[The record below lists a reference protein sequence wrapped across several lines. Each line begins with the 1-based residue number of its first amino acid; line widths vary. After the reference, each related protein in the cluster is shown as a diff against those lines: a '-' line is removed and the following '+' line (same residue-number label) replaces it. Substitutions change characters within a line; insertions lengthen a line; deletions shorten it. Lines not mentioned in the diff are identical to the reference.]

1 MWEKIK
7 LDLADN
13 FRDGDDNI
21 LQDYIDRV
29 TADALSISNRED
41 TEENKNLLESEI
53 IQCVEGLYL
62 QRGSEGNKSLN
73 ASGVSSTFTN
83 CLEDLRLN
91 IVKAGK
97 RVPFVWN

>member
-1 MWEKIK
+1 MLEKIK

-13 FRDGDDNI
+13 FREGDEEI
-21 LQDYIDRV
+21 LQGYIDRV
-29 TADALSISNRED
+29 TTDALSISNREN
-41 TEENKNLLESEI
+41 TEENIKLLESEI

-62 QRGSEGNKSLN
+62 QRGSEGNKTLN
-73 ASGVSSTFTN
+73 ASGVNSTFTN

-97 RVPFVWN
+97 RVPFV